1 MDTDPFDPAE
11 FLDSE
16 EARAEY
22 VRAALETGDAAF
34 VARAL
39 AAVARAREAAALG
52 RGGGS
57 GAPAREAGPAAR
69 PRGSATMEIQS
80 FIAVLPDA

>member
-1 MDTDPFDPAE
+1 MDTDSFDPAE

-22 VRAALETGDAAF
+22 VIRAALETGDAAF

-57 GAPAREAGPAAR
+57 GAP
-69 PRGSATMEIQS
+69 SA
-80 FIAVLPDA
+80 